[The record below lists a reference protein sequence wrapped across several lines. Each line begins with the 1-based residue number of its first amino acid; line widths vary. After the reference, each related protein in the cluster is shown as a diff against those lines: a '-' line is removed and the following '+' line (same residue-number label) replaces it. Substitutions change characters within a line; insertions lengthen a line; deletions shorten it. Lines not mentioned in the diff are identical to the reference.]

1 MHLLEICWFT
11 TLCIQL
17 IYQTNKLCEEKPKL
31 LWLLSVVY
39 IAGDRK
45 TNWQLLVAAAWTA

>member
-1 MHLLEICWFT
+1 MHLLEICRFT